1 MNINKKYTIKTISYE
16 LSIHL
21 LYDISL
27 PSPAQI
33 RIILEVFW
41 VILKIN
47 PSLKI
52 FLTNTKKIMLRK
64 NHLCTYGK
72 RFVDMVKSFQR
83 WNSHIF
89 FSSQ

>member
-16 LSIHL
+16 LSLHL

-52 FLTNTKKIMLRK
+52 FLKTPKKLLTKELFSDNIKK
-64 NHLCTYGK
+64 FFHLKFDCKG
-72 RFVDMVKSFQR
+72 F
-83 WNSHIF
+83 HL
-89 FSSQ
+89 